1 MNERRS
7 AGLIVGLVSERHCCA
22 FLFGLLWRMPLQ
34 CQSSTLIRRIT
45 KPYMSINYSYHTY
58 IITYIHNYKI
68 HYSVIM
74 TSCVAQNCFEIFD
87 TWCVE
92 STHICWCAD
101 RDYIWCDV
109 ECWSCAPR
117 LPAHSSLSWLV
128 WAVMFFFIETSPY
141 DVFLLCRPRL
151 CLQCAVELCA
161 RYTSTLEPFAVGRV
175 IKDCCITWNCFQICD
190 AWCVATKSGVLL
202 VGPPH
207 PTPPHLAHTWAMG
220 HVITHYIF
228 SHEN

>member
-128 WAVMFFFIETSPY
+128 WAVMFFFYRDQSVWCLSAVPTETMPS
-141 DVFLLCRPRL
+141 VC
-151 CLQCAVELCA
+151 CGAVCSLYKHIGA
-161 RYTSTLEPFAVGRV
+161 FRGWTS
-175 IKDCCITWNCFQICD
+175 N
-190 AWCVATKSGVLL
+190 
-202 VGPPH
+202 
-207 PTPPHLAHTWAMG
+207 
-220 HVITHYIF
+220 
-228 SHEN
+228 

>member
-7 AGLIVGLVSERHCCA
+7 AGLIAGLVSERHCCA

-128 WAVMFFFIETSPY
+128 WAVMVSFYRDQS
-141 DVFLLCRPRL
+141 VW
-151 CLQCAVELCA
+151 CLSA
-161 RYTSTLEPFAVGRV
+161 G
-175 IKDCCITWNCFQICD
+175 N
-190 AWCVATKSGVLL
+190 
-202 VGPPH
+202 
-207 PTPPHLAHTWAMG
+207 AMERCG
-220 HVITHYIF
+220 
-228 SHEN
+228 